1 MVDEEIDNWCDE
13 DIEHEVEKEPK
24 LKIVFVE
31 EDTCEDVG
39 WGWCEKFAAGDVGG
53 EWGVSVENGEE

>member
-1 MVDEEIDNWCDE
+1 MDEEIDDGSEEN
-13 DIEHEVEKEPK
+13 IEHEVEKEPE

-39 WGWCEKFAAGDVGG
+39 WGRCEKFAAGDIGG
-53 EWGVSVENGEE
+53 KWGVSVENGKE

>member
-1 MVDEEIDNWCDE
+1 MDEKIDDGRDE

-31 EDTCEDVG
+31 ENTCEDVG
-39 WGWCEKFAAGDVGG
+39 WGWREKFAAGDVGG
-53 EWGVSVENGEE
+53 KWGISVENGEE